1 MIDRDGFR
9 PNVGIILV
17 NGTGRVFWAR
27 RINQSGWQFP
37 QGGIQQGEE
46 PREALYR
53 ELEEE
58 VGLTRDDVQELG
70 RTRGWLRYRLPRR
83 YVRRN
88 STPLCIGQK
97 QIWYLLQLRSD
108 ESRVDLGGSRAPEFD
123 DWRWVD
129 WWTPLE
135 QVVFFKRRVY
145 RRALSELAPLVFP
158 DAETAPT
165 PRGRS
170 TGRRRRRARNRG
182 VGRDDESGN

>member
-58 VGLTRDDVQELG
+58 VGLTRGDVQELG

-97 QIWYLLQLRSD
+97 QIWYLLRLRSD
-108 ESRVDLGGSRAPEFD
+108 ESRVDLGGSQTPEFD

-129 WWTPLE
+129 WWAPLE

-158 DAETAPT
+158 DAETAPAPA
-165 PRGRS
+165 PRGR
-170 TGRRRRRARNRG
+170 GAARRRR
-182 VGRDDESGN
+182 